1 VASRKQQKEALRA
14 QREQVHA
21 QLRSQQQR
29 RRRIWT
35 LGGVVSVVIVA
46 AAVAIIASSG
56 GGAGKTT
63 GSGLKNV
70 VSHFTS
76 NADAVADMASVISG
90 IPQSGNRLGNPH
102 AKVTVTEYG
111 DLVCSTCDAFALTS
125 EPEFIAD
132 EVRTGKAKLLY
143 RAVDTASETAN
154 QSEFVDGQVAARS
167 AGLQNLEWDYIL
179 LMYNEQPISIG
190 GKDSELVPYIST
202 AYLQNIAQQVPG
214 LNLIKWQQGL
224 TNSTL
229 IGDVATDGKTANQL
243 GVDSTPTVFL
253 SGPKGTVQWDKGSD
267 ILPPTATALAQ
278 LKALVKQVS

>member
-1 VASRKQQKEALRA
+1 MASRKQQKEALRA

-21 QLRSQQQR
+21 QLRSEQQR
-29 RRRIWT
+29 RTRILT
-35 LGGVVSVVIVA
+35 LGGVVAVVVVA
-46 AAVAIIASSG
+46 AAVFIIASSG
-56 GGAGKTT
+56 GGAGKST
-63 GSGLKNV
+63 GTLKNV
-70 VSHFTS
+70 VSHFSS
-76 NADAVADMASVISG
+76 NAAALADMGSVIGG
-90 IPQSGNRLGNPH
+90 IPQSGNRLGNPN
-102 AKVTVTEYG
+102 APVTVTEYG

-143 RAVDTASETAN
+143 RAVDTASATAN
-154 QSEFVDGQVAARS
+154 QSEFVNGQVAARS

-179 LMYNEQPISIG
+179 LMYNEQPVSIG
-190 GKDSELVPYIST
+190 GKDSELVNYLST
-202 AYLQNIAQQVPG
+202 AYLQNIAQQIPG
-214 LNLIKWQQGL
+214 LNPVKWQQGL

-243 GVDSTPTVFL
+243 GVDSTPTVFV

-278 LKALVKQVS
+278 LKALVAQVS